1 MLSKIFNRV
10 LPYVDSQ
17 YYTKKEKES
26 KKPITMEEIELYFI
40 NQFKIALAKIFEKGI
55 LMKREKENIMG
66 NGKKE
71 DK

>member
-1 MLSKIFNRV
+1 
-10 LPYVDSQ
+10 
-17 YYTKKEKES
+17 
-26 KKPITMEEIELYFI
+26 MEEIELYFI

-55 LMKREKENIMG
+55 LMRREKEIIIG